1 MPKTTVGVSMAD
13 QRIESFARIL
23 VDYCTRIVPGDR
35 VFIETSTDALPLL
48 REVYKQVLQRGGR
61 PYLQMEFPE
70 QRELY
75 FEYMPYEPSAHKQEL
90 MAHAYESFEA
100 RIRIWSEANTK
111 ALSNVDHKKQSAWA
125 EGNSP
130 ILKSQ
135 FERGAAGDFKW
146 VTTLYPTQGYASQAE
161 MGLIEYENFV
171 YKASHA
177 LEKDPVAYWK
187 NVKETQEKYIQA
199 LKGHE
204 KVRLRGPNVDLSLSI
219 KDRVFVNSFGLHNMP
234 DGEIF
239 TGPVENSINGWVKY
253 TYPAVDMGV
262 AVEGAE
268 LHFEAGKIVRAS
280 ASVREDF
287 LQQMINTDA
296 GSCYIGEFAFG
307 LNKDIDR
314 FTGHILFDEKIG
326 GSFHMALGAGY
337 PETGSKNDSA
347 IHLDLIC
354 DMRQDAEVLIDGE
367 LFYKNG
373 EFVI

>member
-1 MPKTTVGVSMAD
+1 MSDP
-13 QRIESFARIL
+13 RLESFARIL
-23 VDYCTRIVPGDR
+23 VDYSTRIVPGDR
-35 VFIETSTDALPLL
+35 VFIEASTEALPMVQ
-48 REVYKQVLQRGGR
+48 EVFKQVLQRGGR

-75 FEYMPYEPSAHKQEL
+75 FAYMPYEPEAHLNDL
-90 MAHAYESFEA
+90 MAYAYEHFEA

-111 ALSNVDHKKQSAWA
+111 ALMNADTRKQSAWA
-125 EGNSP
+125 GGNSP

-146 VTTLYPTQGYASQAE
+146 VTTLYPTRGYASQAG
-161 MGLIEYENFV
+161 MGFIEYEDFV
-171 YKASHA
+171 YKAIHA

-187 NVKETQEKYIQA
+187 NIKEEQEKYIRA
-199 LKGHE
+199 LKGHDRVE
-204 KVRLRGPNVDLSLSI
+204 LHGPNVDLTLSI
-219 KDRVFVNSFGLHNMP
+219 KGRTFVNSFGLHNMP

-239 TGPVENSINGWVKY
+239 TGPVENSLNGWVRY
-253 TYPAVDMGV
+253 TYPAVEMGV
-262 AVEGAE
+262 VVEGAE
-268 LHFEAGKIVRAS
+268 LQFKDGKVVKATARQ
-280 ASVREDF
+280 REDF
-287 LQQMINTDA
+287 LNQMINTDA
-296 GSCYIGEFAFG
+296 GSSYVGEFAFG

-337 PETGSKNDSA
+337 PETGSKNNSA
-347 IHLDLIC
+347 IHWDMIC
-354 DMRQDAEVLIDGE
+354 DLRQDSEITVDGE

>member
-1 MPKTTVGVSMAD
+1 MAD
-13 QRIESFARIL
+13 SRVEAYARIL

-35 VFIETSTDALPLL
+35 VFIETSTEALPLL
-48 REVYKQVLQRGGR
+48 KEVYEQILQRGGH
-61 PYLQMEFPE
+61 PYVQMEFPE

-75 FEYMPYEPSAHKQEL
+75 FQYMPADPSVHKNEL
-90 MAHAYESFEA
+90 MAHAYKEFEA

-111 ALSNVDHKKQSAWA
+111 ALSNIDHTKQSAWA
-125 EGNSP
+125 EGLSS
-130 ILKSQ
+130 ILKDQ
-135 FERGAAGDFKW
+135 FERGANDKFKW

-161 MGLIEYENFV
+161 MGFIEYEDFV
-171 YKASHA
+171 YKSVHA
-177 LEKDPVAYWK
+177 LEKDPVVYWQ
-187 NVKETQEKYIQA
+187 NVKATQEKYVQA
-199 LKGHE
+199 LKGHDR
-204 KVRLRGPNVDLSLSI
+204 VHLQGPNVDLTLSI
-219 KDRVFVNSFGLHNMP
+219 KDRKFLNSFGLHNMP

-239 TGPVENSINGWVKY
+239 TGPVEDSINGWVKY

-268 LHFEAGKIVRAS
+268 LHFQDGKIVKATARA
-280 ASVREDF
+280 REDF

-307 LNKDIDR
+307 LNKDINR

-337 PETGSKNDSA
+337 PETGSKNNSA

-354 DMRQDAEVLIDGE
+354 DMRQDSEVTVDGE

>member
-1 MPKTTVGVSMAD
+1 MAD
-13 QRIESFARIL
+13 PRIESFARIL
-23 VDYCTRIVPGDR
+23 VDYCTRIVPNDR
-35 VFIETSTDALPLL
+35 VFIETNTDALPILQ
-48 REVYKQVLQRGGR
+48 EVFKQVLERGGR

-75 FEYMPYEPSAHKQEL
+75 FQYMPYEPSAHKNEL
-90 MAHAYESFEA
+90 MAHAYENFEA

-111 ALSNVDHKKQSAWA
+111 ALTNADPKKQSAWA

-135 FERGAAGDFKW
+135 FGRGAAGTFKW
-146 VTTLYPTQGYASQAE
+146 VTTLYPTRGYASQAD
-161 MGLIEYENFV
+161 MGFIEYEDFV
-171 YKASHA
+171 YKAVHA

-187 NVKETQEKYIQA
+187 NIKQTQEKYIQA

-204 KVRLRGPNVDLSLSI
+204 RVELKGPNVDLTLSI
-219 KDRVFVNSFGLHNMP
+219 KDRTFVNSFGLHNMP

-239 TGPVENSINGWVKY
+239 TGPVENSLNGWVKY
-253 TYPAVDMGV
+253 TYPAVDLGV
-262 AVEGAE
+262 EVEGAE
-268 LHFEAGKIVRAS
+268 LHFEQGKIIKSS
-280 ASVREDF
+280 ARVREDF
-287 LQQMINTDA
+287 LKQMIATDA
-296 GSCYIGEFAFG
+296 GSSYVGEFAFG

-326 GSFHMALGAGY
+326 GSFHMALGNGY
-337 PETGSKNDSA
+337 PETGSKNSSA
-347 IHLDLIC
+347 IHWDLIC
-354 DMRQDAEVLIDGE
+354 DMRQDSEVIVDGE